1 MRLKSSCSG
10 SGDERTGAATI
21 PLAKLVSVALI
32 AVFVTSCGESGG
44 GSLPPISDFSFEQ
57 VEGTQTVLFT
67 ADGDDLDSIEW
78 DFDDERPIPD
88 VTDPEQESP
97 ESATHHTFCSSGEY
111 EVRLTVAGPGGEDSV
126 VKTVIVDPLPGAVAG
141 SDFCSQSGLPI
152 TIWVDEQESEGAGAC
167 ETANVDAQF
176 LPEKLEYG
184 RVIRWSDS
192 SPCRCLGIELDRPNF
207 SPPEDD
213 PECVNFYHVA
223 PDGELRV
230 RGENT
235 SRFAQGLEP
244 GTPGACD
251 APQPLFDTYHNAL
264 GLHSVTAR
272 HFSEKGGVDTGGNL
286 PCNGVP
292 VGYSVVRQFEIVE

>member
-1 MRLKSSCSG
+1 MRLQNSCSG

-88 VTDPEQESP
+88 VTDPEQETP
-97 ESATHHTFCSSGEY
+97 ESATHHTFCRSGEY
-111 EVRLTVAGPGGEDSV
+111 EVRLTVAGPGGENSV

-141 SDFCSQSGLPI
+141 SDFCAQAGLPI
-152 TIWVDEQESEGAGAC
+152 TIWVDVQPNEGGMDGCLTDDVVPESL
-167 ETANVDAQF
+167 T
-176 LPEKLEYG
+176 EKLEYG
-184 RVIRWSDS
+184 QVISWSDS

-244 GTPGACD
+244 LTPGACD
-251 APQPLFDTYHNAL
+251 FTTLFDTYHNTL

-272 HFSEKGGVDTGGNL
+272 HFNEKGDGNGNL
-286 PCNGVP
+286 PCGGEP
-292 VGYSVVRQFEIVE
+292 TGYSAVRQFVIVE

>member
-1 MRLKSSCSG
+1 MRLQNSCSG

-88 VTDPEQESP
+88 VTDPEQETP
-97 ESATHHTFCSSGEY
+97 ESATHHTFCRSGEY
-111 EVRLTVAGPGGEDSV
+111 EVRLTVAGPGGENSV

-141 SDFCSQSGLPI
+141 S
-152 TIWVDEQESEGAGAC
+152 
-167 ETANVDAQF
+167 
-176 LPEKLEYG
+176 EYG
-184 RVIRWSDS
+184 QVISWSDS

-244 GTPGACD
+244 LTPGACD
-251 APQPLFDTYHNAL
+251 FTTLFDTYHNTL

-272 HFSEKGGVDTGGNL
+272 HFNEKGDGNGNL
-286 PCNGVP
+286 PCGGEP
-292 VGYSVVRQFEIVE
+292 TGYSAVRQFVIVE